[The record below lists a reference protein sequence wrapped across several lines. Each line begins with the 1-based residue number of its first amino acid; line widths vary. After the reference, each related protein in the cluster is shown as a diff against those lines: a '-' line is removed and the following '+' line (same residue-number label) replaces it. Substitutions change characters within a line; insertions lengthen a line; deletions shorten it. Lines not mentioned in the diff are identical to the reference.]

1 MSSISNIFKQSNS
14 LELPK
19 LAKFL
24 QKLRMPLPNDGKDK
38 CKALVAPRVSQVLG
52 QSALKLL
59 QVPWM
64 VALHHF
70 FGARKVSTLSIYS
83 VQKKKRVQEDTTFL
97 KEEVNA
103 LPLTFALQLFI
114 VQLTVVHSC
123 GEKATFSSRLAVSR
137 AFGI

>member
-70 FGARKVSTLSIYS
+70 FGARKVSFYL
-83 VQKKKRVQEDTTFL
+83 QKKKRVQEDTTFL

-103 LPLTFALQLFI
+103 LLLTFALQLFT